1 MVNQLANELSEIAWN
16 ALPLSLFL
24 ADPEGAVLLQN
35 RSCVHTTGG
44 RIAGLFSL
52 VVDSELLAVRKLWHQ
67 KLDSTE
73 PFEFQF
79 TVRQG
84 GHRGSPPNRIL
95 KIHGAWSNQLGERTF
110 AGVLEEIS
118 TIGSDDELY
127 EAQERLRLCLVSSSE
142 GAWSWDLETGW
153 MTCSEELQAL
163 VGLRLPA
170 GGLDRKDWEE
180 RIHPE
185 DKSKTKLAIEPHLE
199 GTFDIYECEYRI
211 VHPEKG
217 VCWIWERG
225 RFSKRRG
232 CLLGVT
238 GDITERKRVEQDL
251 WQAMEKAEAANHA
264 KSSFLAT
271 MSHEIRTPMNGVIG
285 MTGLLLETELNE
297 EQREL
302 AEVVRSSAEA
312 LLALLNDLLDFS
324 KIEAGRVE
332 IETLDFDLR
341 KVMED
346 SIELMLERAKAKK
359 IELLAMVEPSIPPYV
374 SGDPGRIRQVILN
387 LLTNAIKFTSKGAVA
402 VKVTLDSSH
411 QDGFVQIRFSVS
423 DTGIGIPEKALGRLF
438 QQFSQVDSSTTRR
451 FGGTGLGLAISK
463 RLSEMMGGEIGV
475 VSKEGQ
481 GSTFWFTVR
490 LEAKQPPVAWLHELE
505 STRALLLGAKVLVVD
520 PDPLSSA
527 FLCSVLEPLGAAIT
541 KLRSWE
547 EAGESVQNQTFDVLM
562 FDEKAA
568 DGNGP
573 ERISSV
579 RRIMLQHDLPAVM
592 IGGSARNTDAPTEP
606 LEEIQGY
613 LSRPFRRSQLHRCL
627 NGILK
632 HRFNSGILT
641 AIAPVLEVAE
651 NSASGLK
658 LLLAED
664 NLVNQK
670 LAVRLL
676 SKNGFQVDVVS
687 DGRQAVDAVSSRKY
701 DAILMDCQ
709 MPEMDGLEA
718 TAAIRALESSL
729 SMLGRIPIIAM
740 TANAM
745 QGDREKC
752 LAAGMDDYVAKPIRL
767 TELIAALGKITP
779 RKSPDLETIAP

>member
-1 MVNQLANELSEIAWN
+1 MPSQLTSELSELAWN
-16 ALPLSLFL
+16 ALPLSLFV
-24 ADPEGAVLLQN
+24 ADAKGAVLLQN
-35 RSCVHTTGG
+35 DSCIHKTGG

-52 VVDSELLAVRKLWHQ
+52 VGDSELLAVRKLWTQ
-67 KLDSTE
+67 KLGSTR

-79 TVRQG
+79 TARQG
-84 GHRGSPPNRIL
+84 AHQSSPLDRIF
-95 KIHGAWSNQLGERTF
+95 KIRGAWSNHATEQTF
-110 AGVLEEIS
+110 AGVLEEIT
-118 TIGSDDELY
+118 TIGSEDELY
-127 EAQERLRLCLVSSSE
+127 EAQERLRLCLVGSSE
-142 GAWSWDLETGW
+142 GVWSWDLETGW

-170 GGLDRKDWEE
+170 GGMDRKDWDEL
-180 RIHPE
+180 IHPE
-185 DKSKTKLAIEPHLE
+185 DKNKTKLAIEPHLE

-211 VHPEKG
+211 IHPEKG

-232 CLLGVT
+232 YLLGVT

-251 WQAMEKAEAANHA
+251 WQAMEKAESANHA

-285 MTGLLLETELNE
+285 MTGLLLETDLNV

-302 AEVVRSSAEA
+302 AEVVRNSAEA

-346 SIELMLERAKAKK
+346 SIELMLERAKAKN
-359 IELLAMVEPSIPPYV
+359 IELLAMVEPSIPSYV

-387 LLTNAIKFTSKGAVA
+387 LLTNAIKFTSTGAVA
-402 VKVTLDSSH
+402 VKVSLDSCH
-411 QDGFVQIRFSVS
+411 QDGFVQIRFAVS

-475 VSKEGQ
+475 VSKEGR

-490 LEAKQPPVAWLHELE
+490 LEAKQPPVAWLQDLE
-505 STRALLLGAKVLVVD
+505 STKALLLGAKVLVVD

-527 FLCSVLEPLGAAIT
+527 FLCSVLEPLGVAIS
-541 KLRSWE
+541 KLRSRE
-547 EAGESVQNQTFDVLM
+547 EAAETLQNQTFDVLM

-568 DGNGP
+568 GSNGP
-573 ERISSV
+573 QWISSV
-579 RRIMLQHDLPAVM
+579 RRMMQQHDLPAVM
-592 IGGSARNTDAPTEP
+592 IGGLARSADPPTDP

-632 HRFNSGILT
+632 HRFNSGVLT
-641 AIAPVLEVAE
+641 AFAPPRDVAE
-651 NSASGLK
+651 TSISGLK

-676 SKNGFQVDVVS
+676 AKNGFRVDVVS
-687 DGRQAVDAVSSRKY
+687 DGRQAVDAASSGNY

-709 MPEMDGLEA
+709 MPELDGLEA

-767 TELIAALGKITP
+767 AELIAALGKITP
-779 RKSPDLETIAP
+779 RKSQNLEKLS

>member
-1 MVNQLANELSEIAWN
+1 MPSQLTNELSEIAWN
-16 ALPLSLFL
+16 ALPLSLFV

-35 RSCVHTTGG
+35 RSCIQRTGG
-44 RIAGLFSL
+44 KIAGLFSL
-52 VVDSELLAVRKLWHQ
+52 VGDSELFAVRKLWNQ
-67 KLDSTE
+67 KLGSSE

-79 TVRQG
+79 SARQG
-84 GHRGSPPNRIL
+84 PQRIF
-95 KIHGAWSNQLGERTF
+95 KIRGAWSRQSVALTF
-110 AGVLEEIS
+110 AGVLEEIN

-142 GAWSWDLETGW
+142 GTWSWNLETGW
-153 MTCSEELQAL
+153 MTCSEELQEL
-163 VGLRLPA
+163 VGQRLPA
-170 GGLDRKDWEE
+170 GGMDRNDWEGLV
-180 RIHPE
+180 HPE
-185 DKSKTKLAIEPHLE
+185 DKKKTKLAIEPHLD

-211 VHPEKG
+211 VHPQKG
-217 VCWIWERG
+217 VRWIWERG

-232 CLLGVT
+232 YLLGVT
-238 GDITERKRVEQDL
+238 GDITERKQVEQDL

-285 MTGLLLETELNE
+285 MTGLLLETDLNE
-297 EQREL
+297 EQREFADL
-302 AEVVRSSAEA
+302 VRSSAEA

-346 SIELMLERAKAKK
+346 SIELMLERAKAKN
-359 IELLAMVEPSIPPYV
+359 IDLLALVEPSIPAFV

-387 LLTNAIKFTSKGAVA
+387 LLTNAIKFTSNGAVA
-402 VKVTLDSSH
+402 IKVTLDSA
-411 QDGFVQIRFSVS
+411 QEDGFVQIRFSVS

-463 RLSEMMGGEIGV
+463 RLSEMMGGQIGV
-475 VSKEGQ
+475 FSKEGQ

-490 LEAKQPPVAWLHELE
+490 LEAKQPPASWLHELE
-505 STRALLLGAKVLVVD
+505 TTRALLLGTKVLVVD
-520 PDPLSSA
+520 PDPFSSA
-527 FLCSVLEPLGAAIT
+527 FLCSVLEPLGVGIT
-541 KLRSWE
+541 KVHNQA
-547 EAGESVQNQTFDVLM
+547 EAVERLQKQPFDIVM

-573 ERISSV
+573 QWISSV
-579 RRIMLQHDLPAVM
+579 RRNLQLQNLPAVM
-592 IGGSARNTDAPTEP
+592 IGGSARIADAPADP
-606 LEEIQGY
+606 LEEIQGN

-632 HRFNSGILT
+632 HRFNSGVLT
-641 AIAPVLEVAE
+641 AVASPAKE
-651 NSASGLK
+651 SVEHSTSGGGLK
-658 LLLAED
+658 VLLAED

-676 SKNGFQVDVVS
+676 LKQGFQVDVVS
-687 DGRQAVDAVSSRKY
+687 DGRQAVDAASSGNY

-709 MPEMDGLEA
+709 MPELDGLEA

-767 TELIAALGKITP
+767 TELITALGKITP
-779 RKSPDLETIAP
+779 RKSPYAETISQ